1 MPVAESP
8 TAESSKLLPTVERA
22 PVSTSLSA
30 GGNSVAAD
38 DLLAPAVSVS
48 LAVGVAKN
56 EYLGGGKSPPNVV
69 VLVVSLVADS
79 VLSSAARVFAASR

>member
-1 MPVAESP
+1 M
-8 TAESSKLLPTVERA
+8 

-38 DLLAPAVSVS
+38 DLLVLAVSVS
-48 LAVGVAKN
+48 LAVGVTKN
-56 EYLGGGKSPPNVV
+56 EYLGGGWSPPNAV

-79 VLSSAARVFAASR
+79 AFSSTARVFAAH